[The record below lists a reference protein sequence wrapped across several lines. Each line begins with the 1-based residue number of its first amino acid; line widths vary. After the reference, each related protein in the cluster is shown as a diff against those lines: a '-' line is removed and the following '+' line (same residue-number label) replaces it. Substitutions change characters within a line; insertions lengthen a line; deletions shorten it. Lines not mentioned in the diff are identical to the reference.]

1 MPGPLLSKRGV
12 ICFVNHFQNNFSGIK
27 PGVDF
32 ENETALIDNGVLDS
46 LDIIKLVGQ
55 ISDEFDVEVEVTDLV
70 PANFNS
76 AKAMYAMIQRLE
88 DED

>member
-1 MPGPLLSKRGV
+1 MEELLE
-12 ICFVNHFQNNFSGIK
+12 ILQDIK

-46 LDIIKLVGQ
+46 LDIIKPVDK
-55 ISDEFDVEVEVTDLV
+55 ISDAFALEVEVSDLV

>member
-1 MPGPLLSKRGV
+1 MEELLE
-12 ICFVNHFQNNFSGIK
+12 ILQDIK
-27 PGVDF
+27 PCVDF

>member
-1 MPGPLLSKRGV
+1 MINMEELLE
-12 ICFVNHFQNNFSGIK
+12 ILQDIK

>member
-1 MPGPLLSKRGV
+1 MEELLE
-12 ICFVNHFQNNFSGIK
+12 ILQDIK

-55 ISDEFDVEVEVTDLV
+55 ISDEINVEVEVTDLV

>member
-1 MPGPLLSKRGV
+1 MEELLE
-12 ICFVNHFQNNFSGIK
+12 ILQDMK

>member
-1 MPGPLLSKRGV
+1 MEELLE
-12 ICFVNHFQNNFSGIK
+12 ILQDIK

-46 LDIIKLVGQ
+46 LDIIKLEGQ

>member
-1 MPGPLLSKRGV
+1 MEELLE
-12 ICFVNHFQNNFSGIK
+12 ILQNIK

>member
-1 MPGPLLSKRGV
+1 MEELLE
-12 ICFVNHFQNNFSGIK
+12 ILQDIK

-32 ENETALIDNGVLDS
+32 ENEPALIDNGVLDS

>member
-1 MPGPLLSKRGV
+1 MEELLE
-12 ICFVNHFQNNFSGIK
+12 ILQDIK

-32 ENETALIDNGVLDS
+32 ENETALIYNGVLDS

>member
-1 MPGPLLSKRGV
+1 MEELLE
-12 ICFVNHFQNNFSGIK
+12 ILQDIK

-46 LDIIKLVGQ
+46 LDILKLVGQ

>member
-1 MPGPLLSKRGV
+1 MEELLE
-12 ICFVNHFQNNFSGIK
+12 ILQDIK

>member
-1 MPGPLLSKRGV
+1 MINMEELLE
-12 ICFVNHFQNNFSGIK
+12 ILQDIK

-32 ENETALIDNGVLDS
+32 ENETALIDNGILDS

>member
-1 MPGPLLSKRGV
+1 MEELLE
-12 ICFVNHFQNNFSGIK
+12 ILQDIK

-46 LDIIKLVGQ
+46 LDIIKLGGQ

>member
-1 MPGPLLSKRGV
+1 MEELLE
-12 ICFVNHFQNNFSGIK
+12 ILQDIK

-55 ISDEFDVEVEVTDLV
+55 ISDEFYVEVEVTDLV

>member
-1 MPGPLLSKRGV
+1 MVINMEELLE
-12 ICFVNHFQNNFSGIK
+12 ILQDIK

>member
-1 MPGPLLSKRGV
+1 MEELLE
-12 ICFVNHFQNNFSGIK
+12 ILQDIK

-55 ISDEFDVEVEVTDLV
+55 ISDEFDVGVEVTDLV

>member
-1 MPGPLLSKRGV
+1 MEELLE
-12 ICFVNHFQNNFSGIK
+12 ILQDIK

-55 ISDEFDVEVEVTDLV
+55 ISDEFDVEVTDLV

>member
-1 MPGPLLSKRGV
+1 MEELLE
-12 ICFVNHFQNNFSGIK
+12 ILQDIK

-76 AKAMYAMIQRLE
+76 AKAIYAMIQRLE

>member
-1 MPGPLLSKRGV
+1 MEELLE
-12 ICFVNHFQNNFSGIK
+12 ILQDIK

-46 LDIIKLVGQ
+46 LDIIKLVRQ

>member
-1 MPGPLLSKRGV
+1 MEELLE
-12 ICFVNHFQNNFSGIK
+12 ILQDIK

-76 AKAMYAMIQRLE
+76 AKAMYAMMQRLE

>member
-1 MPGPLLSKRGV
+1 MEELLE
-12 ICFVNHFQNNFSGIK
+12 ILQDIK
-27 PGVDF
+27 PDVDF

>member
-1 MPGPLLSKRGV
+1 MLIMEELLE
-12 ICFVNHFQNNFSGIK
+12 ILQDIK

>member
-1 MPGPLLSKRGV
+1 MEELLE
-12 ICFVNHFQNNFSGIK
+12 ILQDIK
-27 PGVDF
+27 PGV

>member
-1 MPGPLLSKRGV
+1 MEELLE
-12 ICFVNHFQNNFSGIK
+12 ILQDIK

-76 AKAMYAMIQRLE
+76 AKAMFAMIQRLE

>member
-1 MPGPLLSKRGV
+1 MEELLE
-12 ICFVNHFQNNFSGIK
+12 ILQDIK

-32 ENETALIDNGVLDS
+32 ENETALIDNGILDS

-55 ISDEFDVEVEVTDLV
+55 ISDEFDVEIEVTDLV

>member
-1 MPGPLLSKRGV
+1 MEELLE
-12 ICFVNHFQNNFSGIK
+12 ILQDIK

-88 DED
+88 DEY

>member
-1 MPGPLLSKRGV
+1 MVINMEELLE
-12 ICFVNHFQNNFSGIK
+12 ILQDIK

-32 ENETALIDNGVLDS
+32 ENETALIDNGILDS

-55 ISDEFDVEVEVTDLV
+55 ISDEFDVDVEVTDLV

>member
-1 MPGPLLSKRGV
+1 MVINMEELLE
-12 ICFVNHFQNNFSGIK
+12 ILQDIK

-32 ENETALIDNGVLDS
+32 ENETALIDNGILDS

-55 ISDEFDVEVEVTDLV
+55 ISDEFDVEVEVTDLI

>member
-1 MPGPLLSKRGV
+1 MEELLE
-12 ICFVNHFQNNFSGIK
+12 ILQDIK

-76 AKAMYAMIQRLE
+76 EKAMYAMIQRLE

>member
-1 MPGPLLSKRGV
+1 MVINMEELLE
-12 ICFVNHFQNNFSGIK
+12 ILQDIK

-55 ISDEFDVEVEVTDLV
+55 ISDEFDVDVEVTDLV